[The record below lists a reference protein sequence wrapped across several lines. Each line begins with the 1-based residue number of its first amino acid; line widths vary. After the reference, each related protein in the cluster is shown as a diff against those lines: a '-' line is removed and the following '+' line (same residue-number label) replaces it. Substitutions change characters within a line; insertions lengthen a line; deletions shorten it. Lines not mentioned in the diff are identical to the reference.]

1 MLNQICVVLLVV
13 EFFVYQFKFKS
24 IVVYYSGIVAIT
36 KSINVLRMHAF
47 NFE

>member
-13 EFFVYQFKFKS
+13 EFFVYEVKFNLLLDT
-24 IVVYYSGIVAIT
+24 IGIVAIT
-36 KSINVLRMHAF
+36 KSINVLHMHVF